1 MKSINFIPVLLI
13 LVILP
18 GAAFAHESGIHLHTD
33 IPSSINAFAEVTMDK
48 DPFEAGLQFD
58 SKPLD
63 EAQQEDQD
71 LESLWVTCIVIVAG
85 LLIARIAFQVV
96 KKRIQRSN

>member
-1 MKSINFIPVLLI
+1 M
-13 LVILP
+13 LP

-33 IPSSINAFAEVTMDK
+33 IPSTITAFAEITMDK
-48 DPFEAGLQFD
+48 DPFESGLQFD

-71 LESLWVTCIVIVAG
+71 LESLWTTCIVIVVG
-85 LLIARIAFQVV
+85 LLIARIAFQIV
-96 KKRIQRSN
+96 KKRIKRSN

>member
-1 MKSINFIPVLLI
+1 
-13 LVILP
+13 
-18 GAAFAHESGIHLHTD
+18 
-33 IPSSINAFAEVTMDK
+33 MDK

-96 KKRIQRSN
+96 KKRIKRSNSVSYTHLTLPTKA

>member
-18 GAAFAHESGIHLHTD
+18 GAAFAHESGIHLHTNM
-33 IPSSINAFAEVTMDK
+33 PSTTTAFAEITMDK
-48 DPFEAGLQFD
+48 DPLEGGLQFD

-63 EAQQEDQD
+63 EAEQEDKEVSD
-71 LESLWVTCIVIVAG
+71 IWTISIIIVAS
-85 LLIARIAFQVV
+85 LLIVRIAFKII
-96 KKRIQRSN
+96 KKRRARSD

>member
-1 MKSINFIPVLLI
+1 
-13 LVILP
+13 
-18 GAAFAHESGIHLHTD
+18 
-33 IPSSINAFAEVTMDK
+33 MDK
-48 DPFEAGLQFD
+48 DPFESGLQFD

-85 LLIARIAFQVV
+85 LLIARIAFQIV
-96 KKRIQRSN
+96 KKRIKRSN

>member
-18 GAAFAHESGIHLHTD
+18 GAAFAHESGIHLHTNM
-33 IPSSINAFAEVTMDK
+33 PSTTMAFAEITMDK
-48 DPFEAGLQFD
+48 DPLEGGLQFD

-71 LESLWVTCIVIVAG
+71 LESLWTTCIVIVAG
-85 LLIARIAFQVV
+85 LLIARIAFQIV
-96 KKRIQRSN
+96 KKRIKRSN